1 MELALIVQGMKMWWL
16 YDSDDY
22 EYQVSDPFYCI
33 LILYTYVSQPQ
44 PSLPISYDLMLYFF
58 MQSWQMLSPD
68 GILASQKVHAAVT
81 GLLLVLDATANNT
94 GYTENSY

>member
-1 MELALIVQGMKMWWL
+1 MDGISIDSAGDEDVVAVWFRWL
-16 YDSDDY
+16 WIPSFW
-22 EYQVSDPFYCI
+22 P
-33 LILYTYVSQPQ
+33 LLLYTYVSQPQ

-81 GLLLVLDATANNT
+81 GLLLVLYATANNT
-94 GYTENSY
+94 GYIENSY